1 MRHFITISAALLVAA
16 CGGGAISER
25 LHSRQN
31 VGLCPPA
38 GALYQASRIVE
49 FKGEG
54 ADFASIEYTGE
65 IVDVRLLCRYAED
78 DPVRAQIEVDFA
90 FGRGVQGEDSRHD
103 YGYWVAVTR
112 PSGKV
117 LNKVSFVSS
126 ANFGDNNITSKTE
139 QISRIVIPRIDGT
152 ISAANFEI
160 LVGFELT
167 DDQLAFN
174 QEGRRFRLDAGN

>member
-16 CGGGAISER
+16 CSGGSISER
-25 LHSRQN
+25 FDARQN
-31 VGLCPPA
+31 IGLCPPA

-49 FKGEG
+49 FADGG
-54 ADFASIEYTGE
+54 SDFAAIEYTGE

-90 FGRGVQGEDSRHD
+90 FGRGAQGEDPRHD
-103 YGYWVAVTR
+103 YRYWVAVTR
-112 PSGKV
+112 PSNKV
-117 LNKVSFVSS
+117 LNKVDFVSS
-126 ANFGDNNITSKTE
+126 VNFGEDNITSKTE
-139 QISRIVIPRIDGT
+139 EISRIIIPRIDGT

-167 DDQLAFN
+167 EDQLAFN